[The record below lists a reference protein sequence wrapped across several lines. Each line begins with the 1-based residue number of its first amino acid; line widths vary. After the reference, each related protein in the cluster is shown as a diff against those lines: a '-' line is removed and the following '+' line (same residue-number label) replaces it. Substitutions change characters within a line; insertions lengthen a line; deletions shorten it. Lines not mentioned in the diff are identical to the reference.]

1 MLTRYSHSALD
12 TFQTCPRRFKFKHL
26 DKVDVPSRE
35 TADQRL
41 GNAVHRQL
49 QTAYQWAFD
58 GKLITLDQMLDR
70 FNSEWNTPE
79 ARKVEVL
86 QEHMTVDD
94 YITIG
99 RTMLSRYY
107 EKFQP
112 FKDGVLLGA
121 ELNLSFSLPG
131 TRFQFRG
138 FVDRLWRRPDNV
150 VEIWDYKTGNTL
162 PKGPGDPAFR
172 RQMALYQIGVQAMY
186 PDFTDIELV
195 QYYLKHG
202 ELIRSKLRED
212 ELDELVEQFRQ
223 EVHASIEAER
233 LDNFPAVESG
243 LCIFCEYFQLCPAK
257 RHRLIL
263 EKEGGED
270 GKERATMETAAELAE
285 KYIALDLRL
294 KELKNE
300 HNALKEDIIN
310 AARELQLQ
318 KLVGSTADI
327 TVKLATEEKLPTRTD
342 NPNAVAE
349 LSQLIRQW
357 GLDECFTLDNTVFL
371 RDVYRKGLLN
381 EEQLKKLSPY
391 LVEKEASRVSV
402 RRRKQVDDDD

>member
-1 MLTRYSHSALD
+1 MLNRYSHSSLD
-12 TFQTCPRRFKFKHL
+12 TFQTCPRRFKFRHL

-49 QTAYQWAFD
+49 QKAYQWAFD
-58 GKLITLDQMLDR
+58 GKLITLEQMLEL
-70 FNSEWNTPE
+70 FNAEWNTPE

-94 YITIG
+94 YIAIG
-99 RTMLSRYY
+99 RTMLTRYY

-112 FKDGVLLGA
+112 FNDGVLLGA

-131 TRFQFRG
+131 TRYQFRG
-138 FVDRLWRRPDNV
+138 FVDRLWRRPDGV

-162 PKGPGDPAFR
+162 PRGPRDPAFR
-172 RQMALYQIGVQAMY
+172 RQMALYQIGVQTMY

-195 QYYLKHG
+195 QYFLKHG

-243 LCIFCEYFQLCPAK
+243 LCNFCEYFQLCPAK

-263 EKEGGED
+263 EKEGGEGGD
-270 GKERATMETAAELAE
+270 ERATMETAAELAE
-285 KYIALDLRL
+285 KFIALDKQL
-294 KELKNE
+294 KDIKQE
-300 HNALKEDIIN
+300 HAALKDDIIQ
-310 AARELQLQ
+310 AARDLQLQ
-318 KLVGSTADI
+318 KLAGTTADI
-327 TVKLATEEKLPTRTD
+327 TVKLGTEEKLPTKTE

-349 LSQLIRQW
+349 LSQLVRQW

-371 RDVYRKGLLN
+371 RDIYKKGRLSD
-381 EEQLKKLSPY
+381 EQLAKLSTY
-391 LVEKEASRVSV
+391 LAEKPANRVTV